1 MPANIMS
8 SFKAFSEKF
17 GVKKKDKGPRAEALK
32 KYFEKGGVISVGK
45 ADKDWPRL
53 IYPSPLRIRSQIKE
67 LNELKQQYVKKQ
79 SSWEKSFND
88 AKIYHLRNNILKY
101 SEPLYWKHIAKCT
114 TNKDYKNDTALVK
127 LPIHLVPDPRWKPMI
142 RMFVNDV
149 EYRKNLVETVQNSI
163 VYKKDKKVA
172 KYANILQAFRMDISS
187 KKIDSLK
194 KKIDYLDNKIKTLE
208 TMLEWAK
215 ET

>member
-1 MPANIMS
+1 MPANIVS

-17 GVKKKDKGPRAEALK
+17 DVKKNKPSPRAEALK
-32 KYFEKGGVISVGK
+32 KYFERGGVISVGRAEK
-45 ADKDWPRL
+45 GWPKL
-53 IYPSPLRIRSQIKE
+53 IYPSPRRIRSQIKE
-67 LNELKQQYVKKQ
+67 LNELKQLYVKKQ
-79 SSWEKSFND
+79 SNWEKSFND
-88 AKIYHLRNNILKY
+88 ARIYHIRNNILKY
-101 SEPLYWKHIAKCT
+101 SEPLYWKHIAKCA
-114 TNKDYKNDTALVK
+114 TNKDYKNDANLVK
-127 LPIHLVPDPRWKPMI
+127 LPIHLVPDSRWKPMI

-172 KYANILQAFRMDISS
+172 KYADILQAFRMDISS
-187 KKIDSLK
+187 KKVDSLK
-194 KKIDYLDNKIKTLE
+194 KKIDYLDSEIKTLE